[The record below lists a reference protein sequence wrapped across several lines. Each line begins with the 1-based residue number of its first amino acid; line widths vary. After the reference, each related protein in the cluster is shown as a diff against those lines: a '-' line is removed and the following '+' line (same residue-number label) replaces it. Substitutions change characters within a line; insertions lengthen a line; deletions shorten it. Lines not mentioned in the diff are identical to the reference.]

1 MRKQFVIACIIIIT
15 LWIITIASKQKNND
29 TIFQQPTRNQ
39 KLIGVQ
45 YALRDNNIPQAIHS
59 MPSQRASDFY
69 YRAQLY
75 IQQAQIL
82 IQQWEQDQAGQW
94 LQAAQADLQQA
105 ANKTHNPYL
114 RANIR
119 QAIKNQQI
127 WQTLEQIQVC
137 FTDFAILL
145 EDLDTINTSIQQI
158 IDNIQQQQ
166 YIIQQNSQQLSNIIE
181 PECIEDIQKNMEE
194 TSQALTLTKQYIK
207 EQSNK
212 YQDIYTAYSNHPKQC
227 IGTDIKPLLRDS
239 AQTKNELS
247 TLIQTYHFS
256 LQALQLWDSNILN
269 QMCQQSQDDS
279 LSNQSLENAIQQL
292 LQNLEQ
298 STDTENSDQESYMP
312 SRDPMMDPLYNN
324 QEYDQQISES
334 SRPTY
339 IPITDEEKI
348 ILEQIQKTNS
358 QRLETMMQIR
368 SNDYN
373 PRKKLDSLFEIF
385 YPDREQF
392 DSIGR

>member
-1 MRKQFVIACIIIIT
+1 
-15 LWIITIASKQKNND
+15 
-29 TIFQQPTRNQ
+29 
-39 KLIGVQ
+39 
-45 YALRDNNIPQAIHS
+45 
-59 MPSQRASDFY
+59 
-69 YRAQLY
+69 
-75 IQQAQIL
+75 
-82 IQQWEQDQAGQW
+82 
-94 LQAAQADLQQA
+94 
-105 ANKTHNPYL
+105 
-114 RANIR
+114 
-119 QAIKNQQI
+119 
-127 WQTLEQIQVC
+127 
-137 FTDFAILL
+137 
-145 EDLDTINTSIQQI
+145 
-158 IDNIQQQQ
+158 
-166 YIIQQNSQQLSNIIE
+166 
-181 PECIEDIQKNMEE
+181 
-194 TSQALTLTKQYIK
+194 
-207 EQSNK
+207 
-212 YQDIYTAYSNHPKQC
+212 
-227 IGTDIKPLLRDS
+227 
-239 AQTKNELS
+239 
-247 TLIQTYHFS
+247 
-256 LQALQLWDSNILN
+256 
-269 QMCQQSQDDS
+269 MCQQSQDDS